1 MNKLIR
7 PFRLVQPP
15 RHLAHLVASRSYVS
29 YDKSELQDKLQRNP
43 FSYLQVIN
51 PDAKRDIQA
60 RRGTEEYFR
69 EVRAEYEK
77 FLKKGWLEGTDGV
90 GYAIYRQS
98 TPDRT
103 YTGIV
108 AAIDLPQCKD
118 GAMKVH
124 ELTLESR
131 EELFATY
138 LECVGF
144 HAEPIL
150 CARKSDHPGKG
161 SLDASI
167 YEIVER
173 RPADCDFSTTDLI
186 RHSIWWVNQEIDQDL
201 FDALLPLD
209 KIYLADG
216 HHRLA
221 SSYKLMHA
229 FPNEPGVDRI
239 LAYIIPAEELSIS
252 GFHREITSWDSEGN
266 GGVDGLVG
274 KIKAAEYVK
283 SVTEI
288 NETSKHLQKPG
299 SIDLLI
305 GELQLRIKLDTDS
318 VPKDS
323 TDAGWLSKYVLKSIL
338 NIDNPRNNPD
348 LKYIPGSISRE
359 DLVRRG
365 TENKDRLI
373 FALHPMSIDEITDV
387 ADAGGTLPP
396 KSTWVEP
403 KLRSGL
409 FTYEFGN
416 HPHPED

>member
-15 RHLAHLVASRSYVS
+15 RHLAHLVASRSYLS
-29 YDKSELQDKLQRNP
+29 YDKAELQDKLERNP

-51 PDAKRDIQA
+51 PDAKRDMQA
-60 RRGTEEYFR
+60 SRGTEAYFR
-69 EVRAEYEK
+69 EVRAEYDK

-90 GYAIYRQS
+90 GYAIYRQT
-98 TPDRT
+98 TPSKT

-108 AAIDLPQCKD
+108 AAIDLPMCKG

-150 CARKSDHPGKG
+150 CARKSNHQGKED
-161 SLDASI
+161 LDSSI
-167 YEIVER
+167 NLIVEG

-201 FDALLPLD
+201 FDALIPLD

-221 SSYKLMHA
+221 SSYKLMHS

-239 LAYIIPAEELSIS
+239 LAYILPAEELSIS
-252 GFHREITSWDSEGN
+252 GFHREIKSWDGN
-266 GGVDGLVG
+266 VEGLVG
-274 KIKAAEYVK
+274 KIKATEYVK
-283 SVTEI
+283 SVLEI
-288 NETSKHLQKPG
+288 TETSEHLQKPG

-305 GELQLRIKLDTDS
+305 GEVHLRIKLDTDNL
-318 VPKDS
+318 PKNS
-323 TDAGWLSKYVLKSIL
+323 TDAGWLSEYVLKNILSIA
-338 NIDNPRNNPD
+338 NPRNHPD
-348 LKYIPGSISRE
+348 LRYIPGSISRE
-359 DLVRRG
+359 ALILRAAD
-365 TENKDRLI
+365 NKDSLI

-387 ADAGGTLPP
+387 ADAGGSLPP

-416 HPHPED
+416 HPHPEGE

>member
-15 RHLAHLVASRSYVS
+15 RHLAHLVASRSYLS
-29 YDKSELQDKLQRNP
+29 YDKAELKDKLERNP

-51 PDAKRDIQA
+51 PDANREIEA
-60 RRGTEEYFR
+60 SRGTEPYFR
-69 EVRAEYEK
+69 EVRAEYDK

-90 GYAIYRQS
+90 GYAIYRQT
-98 TPDRT
+98 TPEKT

-108 AAIDLPQCKD
+108 AAIDLPQCKK
-118 GAMKVH
+118 GAMKVY

-131 EELFATY
+131 EELFASY

-150 CARKSDHPGKG
+150 CARKSDHSGKED
-161 SLDASI
+161 LDANI
-167 YEIVER
+167 NQIIEG

-201 FDALLPLD
+201 FDALIPLD
-209 KIYLADG
+209 TIYLADG

-252 GFHREITSWDSEGN
+252 GFHREIRNWEGN
-266 GGVDGLVG
+266 VEGLVG
-274 KIKAAEYVK
+274 EIKATEYVK
-283 SVTEI
+283 SVAEI
-288 NETSKHLQKPG
+288 TAASTTIKKPG
-299 SIDLLI
+299 SIDILL
-305 GELQLRIKLDTDS
+305 GDQHWRINLNTDS
-318 VPKDS
+318 LPKDS
-323 TDAGWLSKYVLKSIL
+323 TDAGWLSEYVLKNIL
-338 NIDNPRNNPD
+338 NIANPRNHTN

-359 DLVRRG
+359 ALILRAAD
-365 TENKDRLI
+365 NKNSLI
-373 FALHPMSIDEITDV
+373 FALHPMSVNEITAV

-416 HPHPED
+416 HPHPEGE